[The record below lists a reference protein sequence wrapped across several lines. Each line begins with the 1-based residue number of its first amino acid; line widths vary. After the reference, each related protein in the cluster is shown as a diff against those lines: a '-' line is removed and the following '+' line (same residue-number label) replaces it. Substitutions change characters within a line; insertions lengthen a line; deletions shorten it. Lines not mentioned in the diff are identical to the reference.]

1 MAKTAQTSET
11 AVRFERAP
19 LCIACG
25 KNHPTAAQRRN
36 RGEMLTDYERTC
48 ILALQEGISH
58 AEAAA

>member
-1 MAKTAQTSET
+1 MAMTTANPTNI
-11 AVRFERAP
+11 APFERAP
-19 LCIACG
+19 LCTACG

-48 ILALQEGISH
+48 VIALREGISH

>member
-1 MAKTAQTSET
+1 MATSTAVSTL

-25 KNHPTAAQRRN
+25 KTHPTAAQRMD
-36 RGEMLTDYERTC
+36 RGEALTDYERTC
-48 ILALQEGISH
+48 VIALKEGISH